1 MSIVTQGTVVVLA
14 FIGLTAFEEWLWM
27 LTAVTRRLTVR
38 ELRSIWTYKHCF
50 AIQSPPDDE
59 GGPSHF
65 AHRKHSLLALVRNLI
80 AFFRQ

>member
-1 MSIVTQGTVVVLA
+1 MLLLLLTMCHGPSLFSLVEGFLSMSIVTQGTVVVLA

-50 AIQSPPDDE
+50 AIQSPPDD
-59 GGPSHF
+59 
-65 AHRKHSLLALVRNLI
+65 
-80 AFFRQ
+80 